1 MLYAWIGFRQ
11 IKDVYEHLVIDEK
24 TAPLA
29 MSRAA
34 REEDEQQILRRMRVL
49 HMNQ

>member
-11 IKDVYEHLVIDEK
+11 IKDVYEHFVIDEK
-24 TAPLA
+24 TAPIA
-29 MSRAA
+29 MSKAA

-49 HMNQ
+49 HMNP